1 MPVGIGAVEHH
12 DPAAEIGAGV
22 HHPQHRDIIGIEA
35 QTHVLHVD
43 DQHVER
49 AHRLVRRPFRVAVVE
64 RADGNARPGVDRTC
78 DPLPGIGR
86 AAESVLGRED
96 RRDGKPFAVEQVDQM
111 HPPGGI
117 GPRRAGQLRHGGL
130 VGQHGHAPPP
140 QQRVIGR
147 RVGHADVHLRR
158 SGEGCKNGEYK
169 DKNRLLHRAK
179 IIFCAEKC
187 YLCGKAPLP

>member
-1 MPVGIGAVEHH
+1 M
-12 DPAAEIGAGV
+12 
-22 HHPQHRDIIGIEA
+22 
-35 QTHVLHVD
+35 VD

-78 DPLPGIGR
+78 DLLPGIGR

-117 GPRRAGQLRHGGL
+117 GSRRARA
-130 VGQHGHAPPP
+130 APATE
-140 QQRVIGR
+140 VWLASTATR
-147 RVGHADVHLRR
+147 RPR
-158 SGEGCKNGEYK
+158 SSG
-169 DKNRLLHRAK
+169 
-179 IIFCAEKC
+179 
-187 YLCGKAPLP
+187 